1 MDPQSPPVLQPT
13 EATGHP
19 SAPGESVSA
28 AFDRRSLL
36 QALVG
41 DGRPLLMLT
50 ALALLFSGGFALF
63 LALVRQFLPHDL
75 AFLGMS
81 AAELCAL
88 GDCRV
93 VAFMVHDRATFGGV
107 LIAIGTLYLWLTEF
121 PLRRGAAWSWWTLVL
136 SGATGFASF
145 LGYLGYG
152 YLDTWHGVATLLLLP
167 VFAAGLALTWKGLR
181 GSRSPRALLIP
192 GWRPTRWASL
202 DGIGRLL
209 LLLTAAGMVAAGL
222 TIQLIGITQ
231 VFVPQ
236 DLAFMRLTAEQL
248 RAINSNLVP
257 LIAHDRAGFGGGL
270 ISTGLAMGFAVWCG
284 RPGPALWQAVGL
296 AGLAGFL
303 CAIGVHFWI
312 GYTDALHLAPAI
324 LGAIQFGV
332 GFASSAPVML
342 HGARALAAQPAEP
355 AEYELQQTG
364 AR

>member
-1 MDPQSPPVLQPT
+1 M
-13 EATGHP
+13 
-19 SAPGESVSA
+19 SASL
-28 AFDRRSLL
+28 DRRSLL
-36 QALVG
+36 QALVR
-41 DGRPLLMLT
+41 DGRPLLTLT
-50 ALALLFSGGFALF
+50 ALALLFSGGFAIF

-107 LIAIGTLYLWLTEF
+107 LVAIGALYLWLVEF

-136 SGATGFASF
+136 SGVAGFASF

-167 VFAAGLALTWKGLR
+167 VFGAGLALTWRGLR
-181 GSRSPRALLIP
+181 GQRSPRALLVP
-192 GWRPTRWASL
+192 GWRPTRWTSL
-202 DGIGRLL
+202 DGLGRLL

-236 DLAFMRLTAEQL
+236 DLAFMRLSAEQL

-270 ISTGLAMGFAVWCG
+270 ISAGIAMGFAVWCG

-296 AGLAGFL
+296 AGSAGFL
-303 CAIGVHFWI
+303 CAIGVHYWI
-312 GYTDALHLAPAI
+312 GYTDLLHLAPAI
-324 LGAIQFGV
+324 LGAIQFGF
-332 GFASSAPVML
+332 GFALSAPVML
-342 HGARALAAQPAEP
+342 GMARSVAMPPGEQAD
-355 AEYELQQTG
+355 YELQRTG